1 MSEEFLS
8 NMHDSKYL
16 VAEINSLQE
25 KQLSKEERNEL
36 DSLIQHNK
44 NDLEELLHTQEVYK
58 QNGKELSEFE
68 TAKMENLRKEI
79 ETLETK
85 VDEANK
91 VESILPILLEKEKES
106 EIKMTPEIEARQ
118 QELLQKISEKED
130 LILYIRDN
138 IEDSTIEKTI
148 KQYRKE
154 FPDSEIAKDH

>member
-1 MSEEFLS
+1 
-8 NMHDSKYL
+8 
-16 VAEINSLQE
+16 
-25 KQLSKEERNEL
+25 
-36 DSLIQHNK
+36 
-44 NDLEELLHTQEVYK
+44 
-58 QNGKELSEFE
+58 
-68 TAKMENLRKEI
+68 MENLRKEI

-154 FPDSEIAKDH
+154 FPDSEIAKDKEFIESLERASKNFSKMELSSTFLCPIFEYMDKQ